1 MEELRFSID
10 EEKYDD
16 RHGQVL
22 SLGGWYAGSD
32 RQEMSFCLVGDG
44 NQELVLA
51 DPERYERPD
60 VAQAL
65 EADFGEFLPG
75 FRLRIPKADQ
85 LAEQFQQIELFLTD
99 GEKRVSV
106 WKKSA
111 DELKSFL
118 NQSLLEYHL
127 DRVEILYDTMLE
139 IQGWAVDQR
148 GETEITALNQDGSP
162 IACRMSRGRRPDVVE
177 RCSLDEIYKNQEIG
191 FRISASLDE
200 ISGKRSCL
208 NLQDLLWK
216 RFMKSMFRS
225 FVKSRNQKV
234 FLTGF

>member
-1 MEELRFSID
+1 M
-10 EEKYDD
+10 
-16 RHGQVL
+16 
-22 SLGGWYAGSD
+22 
-32 RQEMSFCLVGDG
+32 GDG

-75 FRLRIPKADQ
+75 FRAADSKGGSGLRNSMRQ
-85 LAEQFQQIELFLTD
+85 MELFLTD
-99 GEKRVSV
+99 GRTRISV

-111 DELKSFL
+111 DKTEKLL
-118 NQSLLEYHL
+118 NQSLLEYHM

-162 IACRMSRGRRPDVVE
+162 IACRISRGRRPDVVE
-177 RCSLDEIYKNQEIG
+177 RRWSLDRE
-191 FRISASLDE
+191 L
-200 ISGKRSCL
+200 
-208 NLQDLLWK
+208 
-216 RFMKSMFRS
+216 
-225 FVKSRNQKV
+225 
-234 FLTGF
+234 

>member
-1 MEELRFSID
+1 MRMKYGRIALQLD

-85 LAEQFQQIELFLTD
+85 LAEQFQAD
-99 GEKRVSV
+99 RAVSYRRR
-106 WKKSA
+106 KT
-111 DELKSFL
+111 SFC
-118 NQSLLEYHL
+118 
-127 DRVEILYDTMLE
+127 VEE
-139 IQGWAVDQR
+139 
-148 GETEITALNQDGSP
+148 E
-162 IACRMSRGRRPDVVE
+162 RR
-177 RCSLDEIYKNQEIG
+177 
-191 FRISASLDE
+191 
-200 ISGKRSCL
+200 
-208 NLQDLLWK
+208 
-216 RFMKSMFRS
+216 
-225 FVKSRNQKV
+225 
-234 FLTGF
+234 

>member
-65 EADFGEFLPG
+65 AGAALDGEGLMSRLTPREFDVLRLAVSGESTGSIASTMHLSQKTIHNHMTAIRQKLDADNDFKL
-75 FRLRIPKADQ
+75 LQ
-85 LAEQFQQIELFLTD
+85 LAARYGLID
-99 GEKRVSV
+99 WSAGVS
-106 WKKSA
+106 
-111 DELKSFL
+111 
-118 NQSLLEYHL
+118 
-127 DRVEILYDTMLE
+127 
-139 IQGWAVDQR
+139 
-148 GETEITALNQDGSP
+148 
-162 IACRMSRGRRPDVVE
+162 
-177 RCSLDEIYKNQEIG
+177 
-191 FRISASLDE
+191 
-200 ISGKRSCL
+200 
-208 NLQDLLWK
+208 
-216 RFMKSMFRS
+216 
-225 FVKSRNQKV
+225 
-234 FLTGF
+234 

>member
-99 GEKRVSV
+99 GEN
-106 WKKSA
+106 
-111 DELKSFL
+111 EFL
-118 NQSLLEYHL
+118 
-127 DRVEILYDTMLE
+127 
-139 IQGWAVDQR
+139 
-148 GETEITALNQDGSP
+148 
-162 IACRMSRGRRPDVVE
+162 CGRRAQM
-177 RCSLDEIYKNQEIG
+177 S
-191 FRISASLDE
+191 
-200 ISGKRSCL
+200 
-208 NLQDLLWK
+208 
-216 RFMKSMFRS
+216 
-225 FVKSRNQKV
+225 
-234 FLTGF
+234 

>member
-75 FRLRIPKADQ
+75 FRLRIPKAD
-85 LAEQFQQIELFLTD
+85 AACRT
-99 GEKRVSV
+99 V
-106 WKKSA
+106 SA
-111 DELKSFL
+111 DRAVSYRRRKTSFC
-118 NQSLLEYHL
+118 
-127 DRVEILYDTMLE
+127 VEE
-139 IQGWAVDQR
+139 
-148 GETEITALNQDGSP
+148 E
-162 IACRMSRGRRPDVVE
+162 RR
-177 RCSLDEIYKNQEIG
+177 
-191 FRISASLDE
+191 
-200 ISGKRSCL
+200 
-208 NLQDLLWK
+208 
-216 RFMKSMFRS
+216 
-225 FVKSRNQKV
+225 
-234 FLTGF
+234 

>member
-75 FRLRIPKADQ
+75 FRLRIPKADR
-85 LAEQFQQIELFLTD
+85 A
-99 GEKRVSV
+99 VSYRRR
-106 WKKSA
+106 KT
-111 DELKSFL
+111 SFC
-118 NQSLLEYHL
+118 
-127 DRVEILYDTMLE
+127 VEE
-139 IQGWAVDQR
+139 
-148 GETEITALNQDGSP
+148 E
-162 IACRMSRGRRPDVVE
+162 RR
-177 RCSLDEIYKNQEIG
+177 
-191 FRISASLDE
+191 
-200 ISGKRSCL
+200 
-208 NLQDLLWK
+208 
-216 RFMKSMFRS
+216 
-225 FVKSRNQKV
+225 
-234 FLTGF
+234 